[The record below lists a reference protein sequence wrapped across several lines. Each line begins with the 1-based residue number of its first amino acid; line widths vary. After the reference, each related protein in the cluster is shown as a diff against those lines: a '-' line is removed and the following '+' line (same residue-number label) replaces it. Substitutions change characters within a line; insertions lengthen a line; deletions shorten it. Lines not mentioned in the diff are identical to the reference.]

1 MASEVLQSLTEELAI
16 YSSKAHSYFS
26 FKELLGSSFSKRT
39 TPPIASKRDVTS
51 SLVELELTDVSNAL
65 TLRGMLWDMQKD
77 WDKQYDLWKRNPFD
91 QLNVDNL
98 QNSVSHFTQTLYM
111 LEKGSLV
118 LPHRCGKCLESLI
131 WCMFPSW
138 ADTFCEL

>member
-1 MASEVLQSLTEELAI
+1 MAT
-16 YSSKAHSYFS
+16 
-26 FKELLGSSFSKRT
+26 
-39 TPPIASKRDVTS
+39 KRDVTS
-51 SLVELELTDVSNAL
+51 SVVELELTDVSNAL

-77 WDKQYDLWKRNPFD
+77 WDKQHDLWKSNPFD

-118 LPHRCGKCLESLI
+118 PPMLSYHFTLCKASGILQLVYVSFHVGRYFL
-131 WCMFPSW
+131 
-138 ADTFCEL
+138 